1 MPFRVA
7 LSGLNAASSELNVIA
22 NNIANANTA
31 GFKNSRAE
39 FADVFATG
47 GAGSGSAAIGSGVRL
62 ASVTQQFNQGN
73 IEFTES
79 SLDLA
84 INGQGFFTLRD
95 GSGYVYTRAGGFGVD
110 RDGFVVN
117 SQNQRLQVFE
127 SVEGGGFN
135 TGSLIDLRLQT
146 TQSTPSATT
155 SGSVVVNLPA
165 DAEPPSV
172 AVFDPADPLSYSH
185 STSSAVYDSL
195 GNLHQATFYFMKT
208 ATANQWEVAMAV
220 DGNLVD
226 APQTLEFTAAGAQTV
241 PAGGDITFPA
251 YDPANGADP
260 LNMTFDFSGATQ
272 FGGPFSVSALVQDGF
287 SSGRLTSIDISD
299 SGVVFARFTNGRA
312 IELGKVALANFP
324 NAQGLRQLGKTSW
337 GESFASGGVI
347 MGEAGSASYGLIQ
360 SGALEDSNVD
370 LTKELV
376 QMITSQ
382 RSFQANAQMIS
393 TADSITQT
401 IINIR

>member
-7 LSGLNAASSELNVIA
+7 LSGLNAASSELNIIA
-22 NNIANANTA
+22 NNIANANTV

-39 FADVFATG
+39 FADVFASG
-47 GAGSGSAAIGSGVRL
+47 AAGAGSLAIGSGVRL
-62 ASVTQQFNQGN
+62 AAVTQQFTQGN

-79 SLDLA
+79 GLDLA

-95 GSGYVYTRAGGFGVD
+95 GSGLVYTRAGGFGID

-127 SVEGGGFN
+127 AISGGGFN
-135 TGSLIDLRLQT
+135 TGSLVDLRLQT
-146 TQSTPSATT
+146 SQSLPSATT
-155 SGSVVVNLPA
+155 SGSVTVNLPA
-165 DAEPPSV
+165 DAQPPAV
-172 AVFDPADPLSYSH
+172 AVFDPADPASYSH
-185 STSSAVYDSL
+185 STSTAIYDSL
-195 GNLHQATFYFMKT
+195 GNLHQATFYFIKT
-208 ATANQWEVAMAV
+208 AGANQWDVSMAV
-220 DGNLVD
+220 DGNVVG
-226 APQTLEFTAAGAQTV
+226 APQAMEFTAAGLQTL
-241 PAGGDITFPA
+241 PAGGDLTFPA
-251 YDPANGADP
+251 YDPANGAQP

-272 FGGPFSVSALVQDGF
+272 FGGPFAVSALVQDGF
-287 SSGRLTSIDISD
+287 TSGRLTSIDISD

-312 IELGKVALANFP
+312 LELGKVALANFP
-324 NAQGLRQLGKTSW
+324 NAQGLRQLGKTTW
-337 GESFASGGVI
+337 GESFASGGAI
-347 MGEAGSASYGLIQ
+347 TGEAGAGSFGLIQ

>member
-39 FADVFATG
+39 FADVFASG
-47 GAGSGSAAIGSGVRL
+47 GAGAGGAAIGSGVRL
-62 ASVTQQFNQGN
+62 AAVTQQFTQGN

-79 SLDLA
+79 GLDLA
-84 INGQGFFTLRD
+84 VNGQGFFTLRD
-95 GSGYVYTRAGGFGVD
+95 GSGLVYTRAGGFGID

-117 SQNQRLQVFE
+117 SQSQRLQVFE
-127 SVEGGGFN
+127 PIAGGGFN
-135 TGSLIDLRLQT
+135 TGSLVDLRLQT
-146 TQSTPSATT
+146 AQSMPSATA

-165 DAEPPSV
+165 DATPPAV
-172 AVFDPADPLSYSH
+172 AVFDPADAASYTH
-185 STSSAVYDSL
+185 STSTAVYDSL
-195 GNLHQATFYFMKT
+195 GNLHQATFYFIKT
-208 ATANQWEVAMAV
+208 ATPNQWQVAMSV
-220 DGNLVD
+220 DGNVVGV
-226 APQTLEFTAAGAQTV
+226 PQALEFTAAGAQTV

-251 YDPANGADP
+251 YDPANGAQP
-260 LNMTFDFSGATQ
+260 LNMTFDFEGATQ
-272 FGGPFSVSALVQDGF
+272 FGGSFSVSSLVQDGF

-299 SGVVFARFTNGRA
+299 TGVVFARFTNGRA
-312 IELGKVALANFP
+312 LELGKVGLANFP
-324 NAQGLRQLGKTSW
+324 NPQGLRQLGKTTW
-337 GESFASGGVI
+337 GEAFASGGVI

>member
-7 LSGLNAASSELNVIA
+7 LSGLNAASSELNILA
-22 NNIANANTA
+22 NNIANANTV

-39 FADVFATG
+39 FADVFASG
-47 GAGSGSAAIGSGVRL
+47 GAGGGSVAIGSGVRL
-62 ASVTQQFNQGN
+62 ASVTQQFTQGN

-79 SLDLA
+79 GLDLA

-95 GSGYVYTRAGGFGVD
+95 GTGLVYTRAGGFGID

-127 SVEGGGFN
+127 PITGGGFN
-135 TGSLIDLRLQT
+135 SGSLIDLRLQT
-146 TQSTPSATT
+146 SQSTPSATT
-155 SGSVVVNLPA
+155 SGNVVVNLPA
-165 DAEPPSV
+165 NATPPAV
-172 AVFDPADPLSYSH
+172 AVFDPADAASYSH
-185 STSSAVYDSL
+185 STSNAVFDSL
-195 GNLHQATFYFMKT
+195 GNLHQATFYFIKT
-208 ATANQWEVAMAV
+208 ATPNQWQVAMAV
-220 DGNLVD
+220 DGNLVG
-226 APQTLEFTAAGAQTV
+226 APQALEFTAAGAQTI

-251 YDPANGADP
+251 YDPANGAQP
-260 LNMTFDFSGATQ
+260 LNMTYNFADATQ
-272 FGGPFSVSALVQDGF
+272 FGGPFAVSSLSQDGY

-312 IELGKVALANFP
+312 LELGKVALANFP
-324 NAQGLRQLGKTSW
+324 NVQGLRQLGKTNW
-337 GESFASGGVI
+337 GESFTSGGAI
-347 MGEAGSASYGLIQ
+347 TGEAGAGSFGLIQ

>member
-7 LSGLNAASSELNVIA
+7 LSGLNAASSELNIIA
-22 NNIANANTA
+22 NNIANANTV

-39 FADVFATG
+39 FADVFASG
-47 GAGSGSAAIGSGVRL
+47 AAGAGSLAIGSGVRL
-62 ASVTQQFNQGN
+62 AAVTQQFTQGN

-79 SLDLA
+79 GLDLA
-84 INGQGFFTLRD
+84 VNGQGFFTLRD
-95 GSGYVYTRAGGFGVD
+95 GSGLVYTRAGGFGID

-127 SVEGGGFN
+127 AISGGGFN
-135 TGSLIDLRLQT
+135 TGSLVDLRLQT
-146 TQSTPSATT
+146 SQSTPSATT
-155 SGSVVVNLPA
+155 SGSVTVNLPA
-165 DAEPPSV
+165 DATPPAV
-172 AVFDPADPLSYSH
+172 AVFDPADPGSYTH
-185 STSSAVYDSL
+185 STSTAVYDSL
-195 GNLHQATFYFMKT
+195 GNLHQATFYFIKS
-208 ATANQWEVAMAV
+208 ATANQWDVAMAV
-220 DGNLVD
+220 DGNVVG
-226 APQTLEFTAAGAQTV
+226 APQAIEFTAAGLQSL
-241 PAGGDITFPA
+241 PAGGDLTFPA
-251 YDPANGADP
+251 YDPANGAQP
-260 LNMTFDFSGATQ
+260 LNMTFDFSEATQ

-287 SSGRLTSIDISD
+287 TSGRLTSIDISD

-312 IELGKVALANFP
+312 LELGKVALANFP
-324 NAQGLRQLGKTSW
+324 NTQGLRQLGKTTW

-347 MGEAGSASYGLIQ
+347 MGEAGSGSYGLIQ

>member
-7 LSGLNAASSELNVIA
+7 LSGLNAASSELNILA
-22 NNIANANTA
+22 NNIANANTV

-39 FADVFATG
+39 FADVFASG
-47 GAGSGSAAIGSGVRL
+47 GAGAGSVAIGSGVRL
-62 ASVTQQFNQGN
+62 ASVTQQFTQGN

-79 SLDLA
+79 GLDLA

-95 GSGYVYTRAGGFGVD
+95 GTGLVYTRAGGFGID

-127 SVEGGGFN
+127 PIAGGGFN

-146 TQSTPSATT
+146 SQSSPTATT

-165 DAEPPSV
+165 DATPPSV
-172 AVFDPADPLSYSH
+172 AVFDPADAASYTH
-185 STSSAVYDSL
+185 STSNAVYDSL
-195 GNLHQATFYFMKT
+195 GNLHQATFYFIKT
-208 ATANQWEVAMAV
+208 ATPNQWEVAMAV
-220 DGNLVD
+220 DGNVVG
-226 APQTLEFTAAGAQTV
+226 APQALEFTAAGAQTL

-251 YDPANGADP
+251 YDPANGAQP
-260 LNMTFDFSGATQ
+260 LNMTFGFGGATQ
-272 FGGPFSVSALVQDGF
+272 YGGPFSVSSLAQDGF

-312 IELGKVALANFP
+312 LELGKVALANFP
-324 NAQGLRQLGKTSW
+324 NTQGLRQLGKTNW
-337 GESFASGGVI
+337 GESFASGGPI
-347 MGEAGSASYGLIQ
+347 TGEAGAGSFGLIQ

>member
-62 ASVTQQFNQGN
+62 AAVTQQFTQGN

-79 SLDLA
+79 GLDLA

-95 GSGYVYTRAGGFGVD
+95 GSGLVYSRAGGFGVD

-127 SVEGGGFN
+127 AIDGGGFN

-146 TQSTPSATT
+146 NQSTPTATT

-165 DAEPPSV
+165 SATPPAV
-172 AVFDPADPLSYSH
+172 AVFDPADAASYTH
-185 STSSAVYDSL
+185 STSTAVYDSL

-220 DGNLVD
+220 DGNVVGT
-226 APQTLEFTAAGAQTV
+226 PQTLEFTAAGAQTV
-241 PAGGDITFPA
+241 PAGGDIAFPA
-251 YDPANGADP
+251 YDPANGAQP
-260 LNMTFDFSGATQ
+260 LNLTFDFAGATQ
-272 FGGPFSVSALVQDGF
+272 YGGPFSVSSLVQDGF

-312 IELGKVALANFP
+312 LELGKVALANFP
-324 NAQGLRQLGKTSW
+324 NPQGLRQLGKTTW
-337 GESFASGGVI
+337 GEAFASGGVI
-347 MGEAGSASYGLIQ
+347 MGEAGSASFGLIQ